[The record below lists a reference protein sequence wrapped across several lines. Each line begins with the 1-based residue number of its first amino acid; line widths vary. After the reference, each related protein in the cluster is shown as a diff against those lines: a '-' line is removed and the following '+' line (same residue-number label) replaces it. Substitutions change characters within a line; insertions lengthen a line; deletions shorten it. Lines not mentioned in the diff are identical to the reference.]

1 MIVGEEI
8 GAGNAMIE
16 RDGHRADLYLNRPE
30 KRNAMNQDVIADL
43 TEGFRIV
50 DEDPEVRAVALLG
63 KGPVFCAGMDLNM
76 MYESDQNQHIE
87 RGSNFRE
94 LLDTIDGT
102 RTPVVAGIKGAAIAG
117 GFELTLPADLRVLG
131 EEAKY
136 GVIEVELGLFPS
148 GGTTQRL
155 PRLVGLGKA
164 KEMVLTAEYI
174 DPREADRINL
184 VTDVVPDET
193 VDDRVRELADEIT
206 GKSPL
211 GIRRAMEA
219 FTHTFD
225 VPMSDGLDVETY
237 LSHDLYGTEDR
248 KEGFKAR
255 LEDREPEFKGR

>member
-1 MIVGEEI
+1 MLVVEEVGT
-8 GAGNAMIE
+8 GNALIE
-16 RDGHRADLYLNRPE
+16 RDGHRADLYLNRPD
-30 KRNAMNQDVIADL
+30 KRNALNREVIADL
-43 TEGFRIV
+43 TEAFRIV
-50 DEDPEVRAVALLG
+50 NNDPGVRAVALLG

-76 MYESDQNQHIE
+76 MHESDQQQHID
-87 RGSNFRE
+87 RSSKFRE
-94 LLDTIDGT
+94 LLDTIDDT
-102 RTPVVAGIKGAAIAG
+102 RTPVVAGIKRAAIAG
-117 GFELTLPADLRVLG
+117 GFELTLPTDLRVLG

-174 DPREADRINL
+174 DPEEADRINL
-184 VTDVVPDET
+184 VTDLVPDEK
-193 VDDRVRELADEIT
+193 VDERARKLADEIT
-206 GKSPL
+206 EKAPL

-225 VPMSDGLDVETY
+225 VPKSDGLDVETY
-237 LSHDLYGTEDR
+237 LSNDLYATEDR
-248 KEGFKAR
+248 KEGFQAQ